1 MRIIRFFAAVVLCFF
16 SGPAFAQMPPEWTS
30 CKVDTDC
37 RIVGGGCYVGAVN
50 HAHITQ
56 GTQYANDI
64 NARIECLRYMDPLLF
79 RAACQPA
86 NADSCGPEDSCEFV
100 GFACTAI
107 EGGG

>member
-1 MRIIRFFAAVVLCFF
+1 MRFAGFLITLALCFP
-16 SGPAFAQMPPEWTS
+16 SGAAFAQMPPEWTA
-30 CKVDTDC
+30 CKVHTDC
-37 RIVGGGCYVGAVN
+37 RIVGGGCFVGAVN

-64 NARIECLRYMDPLLF
+64 NSRVECIRYMDPLLF
-79 RAACQPA
+79 RAVCKAA